1 MQVALDPHLRRA
13 AAIAHKDFAVQRR
26 ANEGETV
33 TFTLNGQTYSA
44 TPDLPGHALLTAA
57 SLQGASP
64 IQQMQSMGTFLDLC
78 LLPESRELF
87 EANMKSSDPT
97 CNITLEDA
105 AEVVKWLLEEVYVGR
120 PTQSASGSRGVPSP
134 DGTSTTATASTE
146 ASTPTA

>member
-1 MQVALDPHLRRA
+1 
-13 AAIAHKDFAVQRR
+13 
-26 ANEGETV
+26 V
-33 TFTLNGQTYSA
+33 TFTLNNVTYHA

-87 EANMKSSDPT
+87 EANMRSTDPS

-120 PTQSASGSRGVPSP
+120 PTQAASGSRGAPSP
-134 DGTSTTATASTE
+134 DGSSTTDTASSTE
-146 ASTPTA
+146 STPSP